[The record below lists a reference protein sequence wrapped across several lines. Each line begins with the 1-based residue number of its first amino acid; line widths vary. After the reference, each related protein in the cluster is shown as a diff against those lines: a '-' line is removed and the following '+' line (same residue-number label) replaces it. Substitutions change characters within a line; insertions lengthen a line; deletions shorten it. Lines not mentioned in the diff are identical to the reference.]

1 MLYHVIAIKWPLDG
15 ELRWLDGMRYP
26 SVPNFR
32 TKPYNGS
39 TLKNEVQKHTCH
51 VFKLG
56 HFKESAHTE
65 QVGGSEVKN
74 EFTGFPLDQIGFIKN
89 KRTGKGNC

>member
-15 ELRWLDGMRYP
+15 EFRWLDGMRYP

-74 EFTGFPLDQIGFIKN
+74 AFTGFPLGSNWLYKEEKN
-89 KRTGKGNC
+89 R